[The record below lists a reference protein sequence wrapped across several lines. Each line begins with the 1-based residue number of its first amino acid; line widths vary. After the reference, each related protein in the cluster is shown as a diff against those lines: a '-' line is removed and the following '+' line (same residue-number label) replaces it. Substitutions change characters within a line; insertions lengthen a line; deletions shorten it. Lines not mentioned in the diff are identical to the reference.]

1 MQRKS
6 INRGLLLAFGTE
18 VSAAAANYDLLDRCL
33 AALARLTLSGVD
45 AVFQLEEAGDTL
57 GVDVVRDRG
66 AAQRNG
72 AGEDVDQGEAQALE
86 VGPSEASGLSSR
98 SDAGPGQGFVCIDV
112 ADAMQQR
119 LIEQGGFDGGAAMA
133 KESGKV
139 GRDDGQGFDTRT
151 NIGLLP
157 NGEPAEAARIDE
169 ADLTGIGKGQD
180 GMGMEWQRNV
190 RVRDEE
196 AAGHAE
202 VHQELG
208 CLVHAFSRPGS
219 LKRHHDGLTDAPDT
233 TDGGAGEGLFDLA
246 LRALEGLR
254 LSAGPDAMNCLAVD
268 ALMDAVGDGF
278 NLW

>member
-1 MQRKS
+1 MQRES
-6 INRGLLLAFGTE
+6 INRGLFLAFGTE

-33 AALARLTLSGVD
+33 AALARLTLSRVD
-45 AVFQLEEAGDTL
+45 TVFQLEEAGDTL

-86 VGPSEASGLSSR
+86 IGPGEASGLSPR
-98 SDAGPGQGFVCIDV
+98 PDAGPGQGLIRIDI

-133 KESGKV
+133 KESGEV
-139 GRDDGQGFDTRT
+139 SWDDGQGFDPRAD
-151 NIGLLP
+151 IGFLP
-157 NGEPAEAARIDE
+157 NGEPAEAARVDE
-169 ADLTGIGKGQD
+169 ADLTSIGKGQD
-180 GMGMEWQRNV
+180 GMGMEGQRDV
-190 RVRDEE
+190 GVRDEK

-208 CLVHAFSRPGS
+208 CMVHAFSRPGS

-233 TDGGAGEGLFDLA
+233 TDGGAGKGLFDLA
-246 LRALEGLR
+246 FRALEGLR
-254 LSAGPDAMNCLAVD
+254 LSAGPDAMNRLAVD
-268 ALMDAVGDGF
+268 ALMDAIGDGF